1 MRYVYRKVIMK
12 FNKKV
17 LIVLCLLVAQLSG
30 MQMAIPLGG
39 AAELLLAEFNGFVN
53 HIRRSL
59 IFGDRQLREKALR
72 RPTTDEEEQG
82 FERIRQL
89 CSQGQKEG
97 ICSFLF

>member
-12 FNKKV
+12 FHIKF

-30 MQMAIPLGG
+30 MQSAIPLGG
-39 AAELLLAEFNGFVN
+39 AAAALFGEFDGAVKY
-53 HIRRSL
+53 IRRSL
-59 IFGDRQLREKALR
+59 IFGDRQLREKTLG

-89 CSQGQKEG
+89 CSQGQYKKEG
-97 ICSFLF
+97 IC